1 MLEADMIRP
10 SHNPFSSPV
19 LLIKKKDD
27 NWRCCVN
34 YRALNAVT
42 IKDHFPMPMINE
54 LLDEISHASWF
65 SKLDLWQGFH
75 HIRMHDEDIPKTTF
89 CTHQGHYEFM
99 VMPFG
104 LSNAPSTFQ
113 ATMNDLLRSFLQKF
127 VAVFFDDILVYSSSF
142 PTHLDHL
149 EAVFSTLLKGSF
161 FLRRSKCI
169 ITEQCL
175 NYLGHI
181 ISLQGVAPDSE
192 KIQAMTQW
200 PIPMSTFDLQSF
212 LVLTGFYRK
221 FIKNYATTVVPLT
234 ILLCK
239 DKFSWSPEAQAT
251 FQQLKYLMT
260 QAPIL
265 ATSDFTVPFTLET
278 DASGTTIEAVLL
290 QQS

>member
-1 MLEADMIRP
+1 
-10 SHNPFSSPV
+10 
-19 LLIKKKDD
+19 
-27 NWRCCVN
+27 
-34 YRALNAVT
+34 
-42 IKDHFPMPMINE
+42 
-54 LLDEISHASWF
+54 
-65 SKLDLWQGFH
+65 
-75 HIRMHDEDIPKTTF
+75 
-89 CTHQGHYEFM
+89 
-99 VMPFG
+99 
-104 LSNAPSTFQ
+104 
-113 ATMNDLLRSFLQKF
+113 MNDLLRSFLQKF